1 MKRLL
6 GAILLVTFLNGCAG
20 LPLISTLEG
29 SLSINGAVGLAT
41 GKYETQAA
49 NALINLASHQS
60 TGKTVS
66 QHLYAMAETKYTKK
80 RLEKHF
86 KNKELSVTT
95 FEIANKSLS
104 DFGGFLP
111 KDFGGWN
118 FGKKKVK
125 TIKTKTKVTDPS
137 INSIP
142 DIFYTQPRKVA
153 SYNNNNNNAQIHA
166 VSPTHVL
173 SINNSA
179 VEYVKLTKFTVLDKY
194 APNFKHKIKQK
205 AYKHCFRSS
214 GLNVI
219 LNIQYCNN
227 TPEVTDIVF

>member
-6 GAILLVTFLNGCAG
+6 GAILLVTFLNGCG
-20 LPLISTLEG
+20 SLPLVSTLEG
-29 SLSINGAVGLAT
+29 SLSINGAIAGVT
-41 GKYETQAA
+41 GNYEHQAA
-49 NALINLASHQS
+49 NALINLASHKS
-60 TGKTVS
+60 TGKTIS
-66 QHLYAMAETKYTKK
+66 QHLYAAVETKYTKK

-86 KNKELSVTT
+86 KNKELSVTN

-111 KDFGGWN
+111 KDYGIWN

-125 TIKTKTKVTDPS
+125 IKTKTKVTDPS
-137 INSIP
+137 IRSIP

-153 SYNNNNNNAQIHA
+153 SYNNNVPIHA
-166 VSPTHVL
+166 VT

-179 VEYVKLTKFTVLDKY
+179 VRYVLNTNYTILDKF

-205 AYKHCFRSS
+205 AYKHCFMSS
-214 GLNVI
+214 GLNFI
-219 LNIQYCNN
+219 LNMQYCNK
-227 TPEVTDIVF
+227 PEVNDIVF

>member
-41 GKYETQAA
+41 GKYETQAV
-49 NALINLASHQS
+49 NALVNLASHKS

-142 DIFYTQPRKVA
+142 DVFYTQQQPRKVV
-153 SYNNNNNNAQIHA
+153 SNNDNAPIHA
-166 VSPTHVL
+166 VTPTHVL
-173 SINNSA
+173 RINNSA
-179 VEYVKLTKFTVLDKY
+179 VDYVKLANYTMLDKY
-194 APNFKHKIKQK
+194 APNFKHKLRQK
-205 AYKHCFRSS
+205 VYSHCFRSS
-214 GLNVI
+214 HVNTI
-219 LNIQYCNN
+219 LNIQYCNK
-227 TPEVTDIVF
+227 TEVNDIVF

>member
-6 GAILLVTFLNGCAG
+6 GTVLLVTLLNGCAG
-20 LPLISTLEG
+20 MPLVSTLEG
-29 SLSINGAVGLAT
+29 SLSINGAIAGVT
-41 GKYETQAA
+41 GKYEHQAA
-49 NALINLASHQS
+49 NALINMASHNA

-86 KNKELSVTT
+86 KNKELSVTN

-111 KDFGGWN
+111 KDYGIWN

-125 TIKTKTKVTDPS
+125 IKTKTKVTDPS
-137 INSIP
+137 IRSIP
-142 DIFYTQPRKVA
+142 DIFYYKQSRKVA
-153 SYNNNNNNAQIHA
+153 SNNVNVPIHA
-166 VSPTHVL
+166 ISPTYVL
-173 SINNSA
+173 SINNSP
-179 VEYVKLTKFTVLDKY
+179 VDYTKLANYTMLDKY

-205 AYKHCFRSS
+205 AYSHCFKSS
-214 GLNVI
+214 QLNTVF
-219 LNIQYCNN
+219 NIQYCNK
-227 TPEVTDIVF
+227 TEVNDIVF